1 MYVHQHDFRCGWCC
15 QPVLSHPGVSGAW
28 TPHACSRLGPLQ
40 KKYLPFRAA
49 QNKSFYLNTV
59 IFRPLLSE
67 GPFCPLPLK
76 QGRSLLYIGATYTNA
91 LAPNKGAY
99 CTLVL
104 CVFEAHGLQS
114 GVIPIQVQIWMRE
127 NPKYTDPSESGS
139 RPGLGLGT
147 GGHWIFNYFGSS

>member
-1 MYVHQHDFRCGWCC
+1 VLVERKRRLKEKKIILINDFITRHVHQHDFSSGWCC
-15 QPVLSHPGVSGAW
+15 QPVLSLPGI
-28 TPHACSRLGPLQ
+28 SR
-40 KKYLPFRAA
+40 A

-59 IFRPLLSE
+59 IFRPFLSE
-67 GPFCPLPLK
+67 GPFCPPPLK
-76 QGRSLLYIGATYTNA
+76 QGRSLLNKEATYTNA

-127 NPKYTDPSESGS
+127 AQN
-139 RPGLGLGT
+139 
-147 GGHWIFNYFGSS
+147 